1 LSDPLKL
8 KADSLF
14 SNWHDAIKRLLISFL
29 LLLLAGWFVGEP
41 ALVVLAGTLGYLIYH
56 LRQLRKLYN
65 WLRDTDFSEPSP
77 PPESKGIWGYIFDG
91 IYLLQRRERQALLE
105 LKSIIDKAQESTA
118 ALELA
123 VVMINNRGG
132 LEWWNPAAEQLIG
145 LQTPKDKQQLVINLI
160 REPAFIDYF
169 NKAKFNR
176 PLKLNSPANPA
187 NMLEFQIT
195 TFGAGE
201 RLMLVRDISQLHRL
215 EMMRKDFVG
224 NVSHELRTPI
234 TVITGYL
241 ETMMDDRK
249 NLPVRWIKP
258 IEQMAQQ
265 SQRMENI
272 IRDLLTLS
280 QLETRASSKQQSA
293 IQLCSL
299 LREVKQDAEQVF
311 AEKEQT
317 IKIDCEDD
325 IYLNGNLSELYSAI
339 SNLVLNASKYTQR
352 LGLIDMT
359 VSRGAQGLAII
370 VSDNGPGIAPHHI
383 PRLTERFY
391 RVDES
396 RSADTGGTGLG
407 LAIVKH
413 VLARHNGKLEI
424 SSQPGKGSQFTCLL
438 PPERIVD
445 AQPAVDQPLQ

>member
-1 LSDPLKL
+1 M
-8 KADSLF
+8 F
-14 SNWHDAIKRLLISFL
+14 SNWHDAIKRLLISFFA
-29 LLLLAGWFVGEP
+29 LLLAGWLVGEP
-41 ALVVLAGTLGYLIYH
+41 ALVVLAGTLGYLVYH
-56 LRQLRKLYN
+56 LRQLRRLYN

-145 LQTPKDKQQLVINLI
+145 LQTPKDKNQLVINLI

-176 PLKLNSPANPA
+176 PLKLSSPANPT

-195 TFGAGE
+195 TFGEGE

-241 ETMMDDRK
+241 ETMLDDK
-249 NLPVRWIKP
+249 QNLPARWIKP

-265 SQRMENI
+265 SHRMENI

-311 AEKEQT
+311 ADKAHIIT
-317 IKIDCEDD
+317 LDCADD
-325 IYLNGNLSELYSAI
+325 IYVNGNLSELYSAI
-339 SNLVLNASKYTQR
+339 SNLVLNAAKYTQAHGSIVLR
-352 LGLIDMT
+352 VEKSTRGLSI
-359 VSRGAQGLAII
+359 A

-438 PPERIVD
+438 PVERIVEPSGLT
-445 AQPAVDQPLQ
+445 AITPTPGTQG

>member
-1 LSDPLKL
+1 M
-8 KADSLF
+8 F
-14 SNWHDAIKRLLISFL
+14 SNWHDAIKRLLISFFV
-29 LLLLAGWFVGEP
+29 LLLAGWLIGEP
-41 ALVVLAGTLGYLIYH
+41 ALVVLAGTLGYLVYH

-145 LQTPKDKQQLVINLI
+145 LQTPKDKNQLVINLI

-176 PLKLNSPANPA
+176 PLKLNSPSNPT

-195 TFGAGE
+195 TFGEGE

-241 ETMMDDRK
+241 ETMLDDK
-249 NLPVRWIKP
+249 QNLPTRWIKP

-265 SQRMENI
+265 SHRMENI

-311 AEKEQT
+311 ADKEHLIT
-317 IKIDCEDD
+317 LDCKDD
-325 IYLNGNLSELYSAI
+325 IYVNGNLSELYSAI
-339 SNLVLNASKYTQR
+339 SNLVLNAAKYTQAH
-352 LGLIDMT
+352 GSIDLKVEKGTNSLSIT
-359 VSRGAQGLAII
+359 VN
-370 VSDNGPGIAPHHI
+370 DNGPGIAPQHI

-438 PPERIVD
+438 PVERLVEPPRVTD
-445 AQPAVDQPLQ
+445 TMPKPGTQG

>member
-1 LSDPLKL
+1 
-8 KADSLF
+8 LF

-29 LLLLAGWFVGEP
+29 ALLLAGWLIGEP
-41 ALVVLAGTLGYLIYH
+41 ALVVLAGTLGYLVYH
-56 LRQLRKLYN
+56 LRQLRRLYN

-145 LQTPKDKQQLVINLI
+145 LQTPKDKNQLVINLI

-176 PLKLNSPANPA
+176 PLKLNSPSNPT

-195 TFGAGE
+195 TFGEGE

-241 ETMMDDRK
+241 ETMLDDK
-249 NLPVRWIKP
+249 QNLPTRWIKP

-265 SQRMENI
+265 SHRMENI

-311 AEKEQT
+311 ADKEHLIT
-317 IKIDCEDD
+317 LDCKDD
-325 IYLNGNLSELYSAI
+325 IYVNGNLSELYSAI
-339 SNLVLNASKYTQR
+339 SNLVLNAAKYTQAH
-352 LGLIDMT
+352 GSIDLKVEKGTNSLSIT
-359 VSRGAQGLAII
+359 VN
-370 VSDNGPGIAPHHI
+370 DNGPGIAPQHI

-438 PPERIVD
+438 PVERLVEPPRVTD
-445 AQPAVDQPLQ
+445 TMPKPGTQG

>member
-1 LSDPLKL
+1 M
-8 KADSLF
+8 F
-14 SNWHDAIKRLLISFL
+14 SNWHDAIKRLLVSFL
-29 LLLLAGWFVGEP
+29 ALLLAGWLIGEP
-41 ALVVLAGTLGYLIYH
+41 ALVLLAGTLGYLVYH
-56 LRQLRKLYN
+56 LRQLRRLYN

-160 REPAFIDYF
+160 REPAFIDYY
-169 NKAKFNR
+169 NKARFNR
-176 PLKLNSPANPA
+176 PLKLSSPSNPA
-187 NMLEFQIT
+187 IMLEFQIT

-241 ETMMDDRK
+241 ETMIDDKK
-249 NLPVRWIKP
+249 NLPARWIKP

-265 SQRMENI
+265 SHRMENI

-280 QLETRASSKQQSA
+280 QLETRASSKQQTA

-311 AEKEQT
+311 ADKQQN
-317 IKIDCEDD
+317 IKLDCPDN
-325 IYLNGNLSELYSAI
+325 IYVNGNLSELYSAI
-339 SNLVLNASKYTQR
+339 SNLVLNAAKYTQSQ
-352 LGLIDMT
+352 GTIDLK
-359 VSRGAQGLAII
+359 VDKSDKGLAII
-370 VSDNGPGIAPHHI
+370 VRDNGPGIAPHHI

-424 SSQPGKGSQFTCLL
+424 NSEPGKGSRFTCVL
-438 PPERIVD
+438 PVERIVE
-445 AQPAVDQPLQ
+445 PLPTAVTTSSPNSAG

>member
-1 LSDPLKL
+1 M
-8 KADSLF
+8 F
-14 SNWHDAIKRLLISFL
+14 SNWHDAIKRILISFL
-29 LLLLAGWFVGEP
+29 VLLLAGWFVGEP

-56 LRQLRKLYN
+56 LRQLRKLYK
-65 WLRDTDFSEPSP
+65 WLRDTDFSEPAP
-77 PPESKGIWGYIFDG
+77 PPESKGIWGYILDG

-145 LQTPKDKQQLVINLI
+145 LKTPKDKQQLVINLI

-176 PLKLNSPANPA
+176 PLKLNSPVSPA
-187 NMLEFQIT
+187 SMLEFQIT
-195 TFGAGE
+195 TFGEGE

-241 ETMMDDRK
+241 ETMLDDKK
-249 NLPVRWIKP
+249 NLPARWIKP
-258 IEQMAQQ
+258 LEQMAQQ
-265 SQRMENI
+265 SHRMENI

-311 AEKEQT
+311 ADKQQS
-317 IKIDCEDD
+317 IKIDCADD
-325 IYLNGNLSELYSAI
+325 VYINGNLSELYSAI
-339 SNLVLNASKYTQR
+339 SNLALNACKYTQPR
-352 LGLIDMT
+352 GMIELT
-359 VSRGAQGLAII
+359 VTRNLQGLQIV

-424 SSQPGKGSQFTCLL
+424 SSQPGKGSQFTCQL
-438 PPERIVD
+438 PTERLVEAKSPDLEQHRIPVES
-445 AQPAVDQPLQ
+445 